1 VILNH
6 QNEDENEEKEKNDR
20 EKSNQINSL
29 QGEIEDQGR
38 KLDNLELLY
47 ADILEKM
54 AENEF
59 DDKSIEENKEDEE
72 F

>member
-1 VILNH
+1 MILNH

>member
-1 VILNH
+1 M
-6 QNEDENEEKEKNDR
+6 
-20 EKSNQINSL
+20 NSL
-29 QGEIEDQGR
+29 QGEIEDQGK

-47 ADILEKM
+47 TDILEKM
-54 AENEF
+54 AANEF

>member
-6 QNEDENEEKEKNDR
+6 QNQDENEEKEKNDR
-20 EKSNQINSL
+20 EKSNQMNSL
-29 QGEIEDQGR
+29 QGEIEDQGK

-47 ADILEKM
+47 TDILEKM
-54 AENEF
+54 AANEF

>member
-1 VILNH
+1 MILNH

-20 EKSNQINSL
+20 EKSNQMNSL

-54 AENEF
+54 AANEF

>member
-6 QNEDENEEKEKNDR
+6 QNEDENEEKEKNDG
-20 EKSNQINSL
+20 EKSNQMNSL

-54 AENEF
+54 AANEF